1 MKMHMQT
8 TTVFKNGIST
18 QAVRIPKEF
27 RLSTNEVWIEKKGN
41 SLIITPRP
49 DSWDDFFEDPRTV
62 SKDFK
67 MDRDN
72 KPAEERKDFKE

>member
-1 MKMHMQT
+1 MHMQI

-27 RLSTNEVWIEKKGN
+27 RLTTKEVWIEKRGD
-41 SLIITPRP
+41 SLVITPRP
-49 DSWDDFFEDPRTV
+49 ESWDDFFDDPTTV

-67 MDRDN
+67 MDRN
-72 KPAEERKDFKE
+72 HKPAVERKGFEE